1 MESSQT
7 LPPAPQRLQFPVQR
21 AFRSSGHD
29 KWLRVIS
36 LRPFFSCCQESLDR
50 FMTNQWHDY
59 LQPSLKKKK
68 KPWWVDLHSESLSCL
83 KGTSSIIHV
92 LSRVKLWCGL
102 GSEGRNIFL
111 CKQCDATTSVLTT
124 TQNRHFHSAGLSI
137 HPGCIPFQSHVY
149 YTCSTLYA
157 REHFTCFRCVN
168 RIEMTKTK
176 TRTPLRSTS
185 PPPPIFN
192 WPETQICNHS
202 RSYGSIWQLFRYWS
216 CKLWICLSQK

>member
-1 MESSQT
+1 M
-7 LPPAPQRLQFPVQR
+7 
-21 AFRSSGHD
+21 
-29 KWLRVIS
+29 
-36 LRPFFSCCQESLDR
+36 
-50 FMTNQWHDY
+50 
-59 LQPSLKKKK
+59 
-68 KPWWVDLHSESLSCL
+68 DLHSESLSCL

-92 LSRVKLWCGL
+92 LSRVKLWYGL